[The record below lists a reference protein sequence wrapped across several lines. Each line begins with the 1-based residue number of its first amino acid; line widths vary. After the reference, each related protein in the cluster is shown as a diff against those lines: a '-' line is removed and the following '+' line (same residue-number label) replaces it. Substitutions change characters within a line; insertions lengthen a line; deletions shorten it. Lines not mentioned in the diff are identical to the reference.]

1 MEVAGKNSDLVQ
13 RIQPGST
20 TFGRLD
26 GQAAK
31 RVHRLQTGWQVAE
44 KTWLSFKLKVLH
56 IAGPLVYLH
65 QLAKKGH
72 PMDMEEVSEN
82 VKVASELTATVS
94 YNIFRRRRQNIL
106 NHTDPR
112 YDYLLKDPKSFS
124 SKQTGSSILSAS
136 SKPC

>member
-1 MEVAGKNSDLVQ
+1 VGKNSDFVQ

-20 TFGRLD
+20 TLDWLARRLKEST
-26 GQAAK
+26 AYKLA
-31 RVHRLQTGWQVAE
+31 VAAE
-44 KTWLSFKLKVLH
+44 KTWLSFQLKVLH

-65 QLAKKGH
+65 QLAKKVRL
-72 PMDMEEVSEN
+72 MDMEEVSEN

-94 YNIFRRRRQNIL
+94 YNISRRRRQNIL

-112 YDYLLKDPKSFS
+112 YDYLLKDPKSFT

>member
-1 MEVAGKNSDLVQ
+1 MGKSQTLSKEFSLA
-13 RIQPGST
+13 PP
-20 TFGRLD
+20 RLD
-26 GQAAK
+26 DWMA
-31 RVHRLQTGWQVAE
+31 RRLKESTAYKLAEAAE
-44 KTWLSFKLKVLH
+44 KTWLSFQLKVLH

-65 QLAKKGH
+65 QLAKKGR

-82 VKVASELTATVS
+82 VKVSSELTATVS
-94 YNIFRRRRQNIL
+94 YNISRRRRQNIL

-112 YDYLLKDPKSFS
+112 YDYLLKDPNCFS